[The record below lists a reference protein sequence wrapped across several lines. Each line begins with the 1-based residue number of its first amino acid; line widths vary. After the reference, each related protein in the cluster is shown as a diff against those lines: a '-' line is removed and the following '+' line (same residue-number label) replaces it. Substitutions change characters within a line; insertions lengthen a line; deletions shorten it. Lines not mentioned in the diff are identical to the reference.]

1 MWVNCPFSTRKRYHP
16 RLFESETGFQHNY
29 STSIIAQQLCLW
41 MGYRVLLNARNCVK
55 KLPKKC
61 TYKMD
66 LEFEPGKARR
76 EKKKKERGS
85 CDLLFSR
92 YSLDPL
98 AERTPFEKS
107 LSLRT
112 KDNADCV
119 CAEVLWERKKKE
131 RKKTRVLRKW
141 RARCW
146 LWESSSRKNSY
157 QLHWDPLCICWT
169 TTQADGLKLEC

>member
-1 MWVNCPFSTRKRYHP
+1 MQETALRNCLR
-16 RLFESETGFQHNY
+16 
-29 STSIIAQQLCLW
+29 
-41 MGYRVLLNARNCVK
+41 NARTKWILNLNPE
-55 KLPKKC
+55 KL
-61 TYKMD
+61 
-66 LEFEPGKARR
+66 E

-131 RKKTRVLRKW
+131 RKKTRVLRK
-141 RARCW
+141 
-146 LWESSSRKNSY
+146 
-157 QLHWDPLCICWT
+157 
-169 TTQADGLKLEC
+169 